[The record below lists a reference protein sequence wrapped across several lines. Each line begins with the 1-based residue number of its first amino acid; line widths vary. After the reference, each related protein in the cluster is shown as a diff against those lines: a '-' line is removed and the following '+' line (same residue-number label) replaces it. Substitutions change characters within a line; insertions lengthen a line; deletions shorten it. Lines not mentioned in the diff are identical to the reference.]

1 MRCVCRQYVCD
12 MLVCSQCVC
21 VCVRLLDFA
30 FFNNSI
36 FEGMKSFSFFC
47 ILRLNPYIKDQCI
60 CGSAYMCVFFVWCI
74 FRPSKKGSKIF
85 REIMTKTNKMKR
97 LVLIIVIWLI
107 DMLRWLVSVFSTEI
121 IALASSLK
129 AYVFIIYSSKKKI
142 SEAIGAFLEQMI
154 IAELFR
160 NYVL

>member
-1 MRCVCRQYVCD
+1 MLYLFLQHLVEFCRVGLANEHIQDWFFVFKKKERKVGVRCVCRQYVCD

-60 CGSAYMCVFFVWCI
+60 CGSAYMCVSRVVYF
-74 FRPSKKGSKIF
+74 
-85 REIMTKTNKMKR
+85 
-97 LVLIIVIWLI
+97 
-107 DMLRWLVSVFSTEI
+107 
-121 IALASSLK
+121 
-129 AYVFIIYSSKKKI
+129 
-142 SEAIGAFLEQMI
+142 
-154 IAELFR
+154 
-160 NYVL
+160 